1 MFLVFYRL
9 YRCVASQTERLHF
22 TSSPRWNPGGFIN
35 ETAICD
41 ALTDLTICGIETE
54 CKKMA
59 NGMFY
64 TTASVWKI
72 FTNYKLLK
80 HQLSTLSTLS
90 NFSNSTQNPRPEIL
104 IAPKRSLG
112 IIMEILMVIFPNLE
126 VALLTKGHLMRNSA
140 SKIVHSKKAKDFLIS
155 KLHFLGLQIV

>member
-64 TTASVWKI
+64 TTASVRKI

-90 NFSNSTQNPRPEIL
+90 NFSNFTQNPRPEIL
-104 IAPKRSLG
+104 IAPKPSLG
-112 IIMEILMVIFPNLE
+112 NMEILMMIFPNLE
-126 VALLTKGHLMRNSA
+126 VALPTKGHLMRSSA
-140 SKIVHSKKAKDFLIS
+140 SKIVHSKKPLTF
-155 KLHFLGLQIV
+155 

>member
-64 TTASVWKI
+64 TTASVRKI
-72 FTNYKLLK
+72 FTNYLK
-80 HQLSTLSTLS
+80 NINLVPYRPYLILATLHKIHD
-90 NFSNSTQNPRPEIL
+90 Q
-104 IAPKRSLG
+104 RS
-112 IIMEILMVIFPNLE
+112 
-126 VALLTKGHLMRNSA
+126 
-140 SKIVHSKKAKDFLIS
+140 
-155 KLHFLGLQIV
+155 

>member
-59 NGMFY
+59 NGMFH
-64 TTASVWKI
+64 TTASVRKF
-72 FTNYKLLK
+72 FTNYLKNINLVPYRPYLILATLHKIHDQRSWLRQNVHWELLWKFWWWFSRTWKLLYQWRVTRWGIQPVRLFILK
-80 HQLSTLSTLS
+80 K
-90 NFSNSTQNPRPEIL
+90 PRTFWL
-104 IAPKRSLG
+104 ANCT
-112 IIMEILMVIFPNLE
+112 F
-126 VALLTKGHLMRNSA
+126 
-140 SKIVHSKKAKDFLIS
+140 
-155 KLHFLGLQIV
+155 